1 MIARR
6 TMMTALGSAF
16 GATLMTPTARAD
28 SGWTERLAEMEKS
41 GRVFGLHALIV
52 SRGGQTIFEH
62 YGEGED
68 EAWGSPRGVVK
79 FGPTVIHDLR
89 SVSKSV
95 VSCIYGIALAQGKV
109 PAPETKLSVAF
120 PQYAEL
126 LQQPERAG
134 LTVHHLLSMSVD
146 MDWDELTIPYGDLRN
161 SENAMEAAPD
171 RYRYVLERP
180 ILGPP
185 GVKWSYNGGCTTL
198 LARLIADG
206 TGEKLHAY
214 ARRVLFEPLGFGANE
229 WVLSKDG
236 NEVAASGL
244 RLLPR
249 DMLKIGQLVLTG
261 GAWNGKQVVPAD
273 WIKRATTPV
282 VEMPRRRGGYGYHWY
297 TGAFQD
303 ATHPP
308 LPWIAGI
315 GWGGQRLYVIPRGD
329 LVVGINCGN
338 YRRTGDDQHIVGVRL
353 VTELVLPTLA

>member
-6 TMMTALGSAF
+6 TMMTGLGVTF
-16 GATLMTPTARAD
+16 GAALMTTTARAD
-28 SGWTERLAEMEKS
+28 SSWEQRLAELEKS
-41 GRVFGLHALIV
+41 GRVFGLDALIV
-52 SRGGQTIFEH
+52 SRGGKTIFEH
-62 YGEGED
+62 YGEGQA
-68 EAWGSPRGVVK
+68 EAWGTPLGVVK

-95 VSCIYGIALAQGKV
+95 VSWIYGIALAQGKV
-109 PAPETKLSVAF
+109 PTPETRLSAAF
-120 PQYAEL
+120 PQYAD
-126 LQQPERAG
+126 LQQQPGRAE
-134 LTVHHLLSMSVD
+134 LTVGHVLSMTVD

-185 GVKWSYNGGCTTL
+185 GVKWTYNGGCTTL

-236 NEVAASGL
+236 NEIAASGL

-249 DMLKIGQLVLTG
+249 DMVKIGQLVLNG
-261 GAWNGKQVVPAD
+261 GAWDGKQVVPAD
-273 WIKRATTPV
+273 WVKRATTPV
-282 VEMPRRRGGYGYHWY
+282 VHMPDGRGYGYHWY

-315 GWGGQRLYVIPRGD
+315 GWGGQRLYVIPKGD

-338 YRRTGDDQHIVGVRL
+338 YRRSGRDQHMVGVTL
-353 VTELVLPTLA
+353 VTELVLPALA

>member
-1 MIARR
+1 MVDRR
-6 TMMTALGSAF
+6 TMMTALGSSL
-16 GATLMTPTARAD
+16 GAALMTSTARAD
-28 SGWTERLAEMEKS
+28 GWAERLAEMEKS
-41 GRVFGLHALIV
+41 GRVFGLDALIV
-52 SRGGQTIFEH
+52 SRGGKTIFEH
-62 YGEGED
+62 YGEGQA
-68 EAWGSPRGVVK
+68 EAWGTPLGVVK

-95 VSCIYGIALAQGKV
+95 VSCVYGIALSQGKV
-109 PAPETKLSVAF
+109 PTPETRLSVAF
-120 PQYAEL
+120 PQYADL

-134 LTVHHLLSMSVD
+134 LTVGHLLSMTVD

-229 WVLSKDG
+229 WVLSRDG

-249 DMLKIGQLVLTG
+249 DMLKIGQLVLTR
-261 GAWNGKQVVPAD
+261 GAWEGKPVVPAD
-273 WIKRATTPV
+273 WVKRATTPV
-282 VEMPRRRGGYGYHWY
+282 VEMPHRGGYGYHWY

-303 ATHPP
+303 AAHPP

-315 GWGGQRLYVIPRGD
+315 GWGGQRLYVIPNAD
-329 LVVGINCGN
+329 LVIGINCGN
-338 YRRTGDDQHIVGVRL
+338 YRRSGADQHRVGVIL

>member
-6 TMMTALGSAF
+6 TMMTALG
-16 GATLMTPTARAD
+16 ATLMTSSARAD
-28 SGWTERLAEMEKS
+28 SAWTDRLAEMEKS
-41 GRVFGLHALIV
+41 GRVFGLHALLV
-52 SRGGQTIFEH
+52 SRGGKTVFEH

-68 EAWGSPRGVVK
+68 ETWGSPRGVVK

-95 VSCIYGIALAQGKV
+95 VSCVYGIALSQGKV
-109 PAPETKLSVAF
+109 PTPETKLSAAF
-120 PQYAEL
+120 PQYADL
-126 LQQPERAG
+126 LQQPDRAG

-198 LARLIADG
+198 LARLIANG
-206 TGEKLHAY
+206 TGERLQAY
-214 ARRVLFEPLGFGANE
+214 ARRVLFEPLDFGENE
-229 WVLSKDG
+229 WVLSRDG

-249 DMLKIGQLVLTG
+249 DMLKVGQLVLSG
-261 GAWNGKQVVPAD
+261 GAWDGKQVVPAD
-273 WIKRATTPV
+273 WIKRATSTV
-282 VEMPRRRGGYGYHWY
+282 AQRQNGSGYGYHWY
-297 TGAFQD
+297 TGSFQD

-315 GWGGQRLYVIPRGD
+315 GWGGQWLCVMPKVD
-329 LVVGINCGN
+329 LAVAINCGN
-338 YRRTGDDQHIVGVRL
+338 YRRPGRDQGLVAVRL
-353 VTELVLPTLA
+353 ITELVLPTLA

>member
-1 MIARR
+1 MIERR
-6 TMMTALGSAF
+6 TMMTALGAGF
-16 GATLMTPTARAD
+16 GAALMSSTARAD
-28 SGWTERLAEMEKS
+28 SAWTERLAEMERS
-41 GRVFGLHALIV
+41 GHVFGLDALIV
-52 SRGGQTIFEH
+52 SRGGKTIFEH
-62 YGEGED
+62 YGEGPA
-68 EAWGSPRGVVK
+68 EAWGRPLGIVK
-79 FGPTVIHDLR
+79 FGPTVLHDLR

-95 VSCIYGIALAQGKV
+95 VSWVYGIALAQGKV
-109 PAPETKLSVAF
+109 PAPETKLSAAF
-120 PQYAEL
+120 PQYADL

-134 LTVHHLLSMSVD
+134 LTLGHVLNMTVD

-185 GVKWSYNGGCTTL
+185 GVKWTYNGGCTTL
-198 LARLIADG
+198 LGRLIAEG

-229 WVLSKDG
+229 WMLSKDG
-236 NEVAASGL
+236 NEIAASGL

-249 DMLKIGQLVLTG
+249 DMVKIGQLVLNG
-261 GAWNGKQVVPAD
+261 GAWEGRQVVPAD
-273 WIKRATTPV
+273 WVKRATTPV
-282 VEMPRRRGGYGYHWY
+282 VHMPDGRGYGYHWY

-338 YRRTGDDQHIVGVRL
+338 YRRSGRDQSIVGIRL
-353 VTELVLPTLA
+353 VTELVLPALA

>member
-6 TMMTALGSAF
+6 TMMTGV
-16 GATLMTPTARAD
+16 GAALMTSTARAD
-28 SGWTERLAEMEKS
+28 SVWTDRLAEMERS
-41 GRVFGLHALIV
+41 GRVFGLHALV
-52 SRGGQTIFEH
+52 VQRGGKTIFEH

-68 EAWGSPRGVVK
+68 EVWGSPRGVVK

-95 VSCIYGIALAQGKV
+95 VSCVYGIALAQGKV
-109 PAPETKLSVAF
+109 PTPETRLSAAF
-120 PQYAEL
+120 PQYAAL
-126 LQQPERAG
+126 LQKPDRAD
-134 LTVHHLLSMSVD
+134 LTVGHLLSMSVD
-146 MDWDELTIPYGDLRN
+146 MDWDEVTIPYGDLRN

-185 GVKWSYNGGCTTL
+185 GVKWKYNGGCTTL

-214 ARRVLFEPLGFGANE
+214 ARRVLFEPLGFGPSE
-229 WVLSKDG
+229 WVLSSDG

-249 DMLKIGQLVLTG
+249 DMSKVGRLVLTDG
-261 GAWNGKQVVPAD
+261 VWEDKPVVPAD
-273 WIKRATTPV
+273 WIKRATSTV
-282 VEMPRRRGGYGYHWY
+282 VQRPNGQGYGYHWY
-297 TGAFQD
+297 TGSFQG

-315 GWGGQRLYVIPRGD
+315 GWGGQWLCVIPKGD
-329 LVVGINCGN
+329 LVVAINCGN
-338 YRRTGDDQHIVGVRL
+338 YRRPGSDQGLVAVRL
-353 VTELVLPTLA
+353 VTELVLPSLA